1 MRWGALHLS
10 VLVLLGGCAMARSVT
25 APDGAVRQRAEVVR
39 QDAVVVGKAADAEGR
54 HLSVAAET
62 PLHDINVLRAKIPPV
77 LLDAMDAPYATP
89 APLDCST
96 IMAEV
101 LVLDGAL
108 GPDLDHAA
116 PVAKQNRVQRGES
129 LAGEGVYD
137 AVRGAAE
144 GLIPMRYWVRKLS
157 GAEQRDKLVRA
168 SITAGTVRRGYL
180 KGLGLSLAC
189 DPPAAP
195 LPGALEA
202 VAKQHG
208 PQKPSAQRAP

>member
-1 MRWGALHLS
+1 MRRGAS
-10 VLVLLGGCAMARSVT
+10 GLVILLLLGGCAMARSVSS
-25 APDGAVRQRAEVVR
+25 PGGVVR
-39 QDAVVVGKAADAEGR
+39 QDAALVRDKAMVVGKAADMEGR

-77 LLDAMDAPYATP
+77 LLDAIDAPYGRP
-89 APLDCST
+89 DPQDCST

-101 LVLDGAL
+101 VELDTAL
-108 GPDLDHAA
+108 GPDIDRVV
-116 PVAKQNRVQRGES
+116 PVAKQSKVQRGEI

-144 GLIPMRYWVRKLS
+144 GLIPMRYWVRRLS
-157 GAEQRDKLVRA
+157 GAEQRDKLVRS
-168 SITAGTVRRGYL
+168 SITAGTVRRSFL
-180 KGLGLSLAC
+180 KGLGVSLGC

-195 LPGALEA
+195 PPEALTA

-208 PQKPSAQRAP
+208 PQKPEHQSAP